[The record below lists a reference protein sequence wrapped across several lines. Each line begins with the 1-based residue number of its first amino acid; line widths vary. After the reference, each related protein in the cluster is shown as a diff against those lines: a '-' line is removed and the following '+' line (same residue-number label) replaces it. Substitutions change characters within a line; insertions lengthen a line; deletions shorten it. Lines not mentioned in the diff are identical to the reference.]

1 MLSLHA
7 VKCIIEWRKQLV
19 YSYLVTTSN
28 GAAAAVSQER
38 NSINKFKN
46 IPFIWEGENYLLK
59 MKADTGFLFHSEFS
73 KFFNFSAKSDP
84 FLVQPSLKHP
94 GTSISGQVAVG
105 GGAHALKSLRRNPQ

>member
-1 MLSLHA
+1 VQVLHSLRMLSLHA

-19 YSYLVTTSN
+19 YSYLVTTA
-28 GAAAAVSQER
+28 GGGVSQER

-59 MKADTGFLFHSEFS
+59 MKADTSFLCHSEFS

-84 FLVQPSLKHP
+84 FLV
-94 GTSISGQVAVG
+94 
-105 GGAHALKSLRRNPQ
+105 